1 MTVKTWQLKNL
12 WDAAKA
18 VLRGKFIAIQSYDKK
33 QENHRIDNLTWHLKQ
48 LEKEEKKLAIGK
60 KSTNFEMKNE
70 RLQQTMQIY
79 KGL

>member
-1 MTVKTWQLKNL
+1 MGCNKSSSKREVYSNTVLPKEIRKN
-12 WDAAKA
+12 
-18 VLRGKFIAIQSYDKK
+18 
-33 QENHRIDNLTWHLKQ
+33 RIHNLTLHLKQ